1 MMEHQ
6 TTLPQAGIEQVKQL
20 DEMVSKMGT
29 ILESDYCEFY
39 EEYNDLIASYD
50 WNDIVFEENGKKGLK
65 NVKGQVVVP
74 ALYDD
79 FSDLAPYYEYPKRV
93 IAYLNGK
100 VALVKRD
107 GEGSPITDFEFSQME
122 HIPYSPFYA
131 VLKEDDEAHFAIMMY
146 DGKVIT
152 PYELE
157 TYCEAVNDAIL
168 LGANGKTGLLHYVG
182 EIVYIK
188 PQYDSIYDEGVGSD
202 FFFVKG
208 GVAGRLTLDGRFIPN
223 EVWDNLTDDEY
234 DELWQVGWLS
244 AVDF

>member
-1 MMEHQ
+1 MIEKN
-6 TTLPQAGIEQVKQL
+6 TTLPQADIEQVKQL

-29 ILESDYCEFY
+29 IPEADYCEFY
-39 EEYNDLIASYD
+39 EEYNDLIYSYD

-74 ALYDD
+74 AMYDD

-122 HIPYSPFYA
+122 RIPFTPFYA
-131 VLKEDDEAHFAIMMY
+131 VWKEEDEAHFAVMY

-152 PYELE
+152 PYEIE
-157 TYCEAVNDAIL
+157 VYGDVVDGGVW

-182 EIVYIK
+182 EIIYIK

-202 FFFVKG
+202 FFFVKD

>member
-1 MMEHQ
+1 MIEKN
-6 TTLPQAGIEQVKQL
+6 TTLPQADIEQVKQL

-29 ILESDYCEFY
+29 IPEADYCEFY

-65 NVKGQVVVP
+65 DVKGQVVVP

-100 VALVKRD
+100 VALVKRN
-107 GEGSPITDFEFSQME
+107 GEGTPITDFEFSQME
-122 HIPYSPFYA
+122 RIPCSPFYA
-131 VLKEDDEAHFAIMMY
+131 VWKEEDDAHFAVMY

-152 PYELE
+152 PYEIE
-157 TYCEAVNDAIL
+157 VYGDVVDGGVW
-168 LGANGKTGLLHYVG
+168 LGANGKTGLLYYVG
-182 EIVYIK
+182 EIIYIK
-188 PQYDSIYDEGVGSD
+188 PQYDSIYDEGVGGD
-202 FFFVKG
+202 FFFVKD

>member
-1 MMEHQ
+1 MMEQ
-6 TTLPQAGIEQVKQL
+6 KTTLPQAGIEQVKQL

-29 ILESDYCEFY
+29 IPEADYCEFY
-39 EEYNDLIASYD
+39 EEYNDLIFSYD

-74 ALYDD
+74 AIYDD

-100 VALVKRD
+100 AALVKRD
-107 GEGSPITDFEFSQME
+107 GEGSSITDFEFSRME
-122 HIPYSPFYA
+122 RIPFTAFYA
-131 VLKEDDEAHFAIMMY
+131 VWKENDEAHFALMY
-146 DGKVIT
+146 DGKVFT
-152 PYELE
+152 PYEIE
-157 TYCEAVNDAIL
+157 VYGDVVDGGVW
-168 LGANGKTGLLHYVG
+168 LGANGKTGLLYYVG
-182 EIVYIK
+182 GIIYIK

-202 FFFVKG
+202 FFFVKD

-244 AVDF
+244 TVDF

>member
-1 MMEHQ
+1 MMEQ
-6 TTLPQAGIEQVKQL
+6 KTTLPQAGIEQVKQL

-29 ILESDYCEFY
+29 IPEADYCEFY
-39 EEYNDLIASYD
+39 EEYNDLIFSYD

-74 ALYDD
+74 AIYDD

-100 VALVKRD
+100 AALVKRD
-107 GEGSPITDFEFSQME
+107 GEGSSVTDFEFSRME
-122 HIPYSPFYA
+122 RIPFTAFYA
-131 VLKEDDEAHFAIMMY
+131 VWKENDEAHFALMY
-146 DGKVIT
+146 DGKVFT
-152 PYELE
+152 PYEIE
-157 TYCEAVNDAIL
+157 VYGDVVDGGVW
-168 LGANGKTGLLHYVG
+168 LGANGKTGLLYYVG
-182 EIVYIK
+182 DIIYIK

-202 FFFVKG
+202 FFFVKD

-244 AVDF
+244 TVDF